1 MDGKPERGHHAY
13 RGGSSVVS
21 YEPYHK
27 TTIDC
32 YKIRPHVKELV
43 DRCGTFAKAAEYS
56 LVGANTLRRII
67 HGVNCS
73 VQHETARRVLL
84 ALDHRREEDRKN
96 HAVHDRLLK
105 ARIKQAQIEDRQQ
118 RLVGY

>member
-1 MDGKPERGHHAY
+1 M
-13 RGGSSVVS
+13 S

-32 YKIRPHVKELV
+32 NKIRPHVKELV
-43 DRCGTFAKAAEYS
+43 DRCGGYKAAAEYS
-56 LVGANTLRRII
+56 LVGANTLRRIM

-73 VQHETARRVLL
+73 VQQETARRVLM
-84 ALDHRREEDRKN
+84 ALEHRRQEDRQN
-96 HAVHDRLLK
+96 HRVHERLLK
-105 ARIKQAQIEDRQQ
+105 ARQKQAQLEDRQE

>member
-1 MDGKPERGHHAY
+1 MT
-13 RGGSSVVS
+13 

-27 TTIDC
+27 TTVDC
-32 YKIRPHVKELV
+32 HKIRPHVKELV
-43 DRCGTFAKAAEYS
+43 DRCGTYAKAAEYS
-56 LVGANTLRRII
+56 FVGANTLRRIM

-84 ALDHRREEDRKN
+84 ALEHRREEDRKN
-96 HAVHDRLLK
+96 HQVHDRLLK
-105 ARIKQAQIEDRQQ
+105 ARQQQAILEDRQD